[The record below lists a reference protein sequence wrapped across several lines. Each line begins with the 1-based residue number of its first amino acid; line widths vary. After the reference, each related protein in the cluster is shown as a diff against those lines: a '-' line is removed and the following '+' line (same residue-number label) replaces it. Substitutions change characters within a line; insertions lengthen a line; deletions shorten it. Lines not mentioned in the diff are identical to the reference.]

1 MDATR
6 REKVIGRCIIKLVGE
21 DKREWFMEW
30 SSVVDAPLTYGMN
43 LEGLAD
49 HVRYNHGQAGIDELP
64 ARMERVDKRGHSMN
78 LDAWELK
85 HGGDLE
91 CVEYITSGN
100 RAGVGETTLTNVQI
114 IAMYCERTGDITGT
128 DPHEDDGE

>member
-1 MDATR
+1 M
-6 REKVIGRCIIKLVGE
+6 GRCIIKLVGE

-64 ARMERVDKRGHSMN
+64 ERMARVDKRGHSMI
-78 LDAWELK
+78 LGAWSTSADD
-85 HGGDLE
+85 G
-91 CVEYITSGN
+91 VEYITSGN
-100 RAGVGETTLTNVQI
+100 RAGVGETTLTNAQI
-114 IAMYCERTGDITGT
+114 VAMYCERTGDITG
-128 DPHEDDGE
+128 DDE